1 MNRKNKI
8 AIIIVLSLLAVFCF
22 FQTDLLAADPMIAV
36 EGSGMPGKALKISG
50 SNFVPG
56 EVIQL
61 VLEMDDVPIIVGKK
75 GKIITVK
82 ENGTFNAETNYPHK
96 LVAVPGA
103 WDLYATGDKGSKV
116 SCKVE
121 IKKP

>member
-1 MNRKNKI
+1 MNRKSKI
-8 AIIIVLSLLAVFCF
+8 AIVTVLSLLAVLCF
-22 FQTDLLAADPMIAV
+22 FQTNVLSADPMISV
-36 EGSGMPGKALKISG
+36 EGSKIPGKKLKITG
-50 SNFVPG
+50 SHFIPG

-61 VLEMDDVPIIVGKK
+61 VLEMDAVPIIVGKK
-75 GKIITVK
+75 GKTIEVK
-82 ENGTFNAETNYPHK
+82 ENGTFTAETNYPHK

-103 WDLYATGDKGSKV
+103 WDLFATGDKGSNA

>member
-8 AIIIVLSLLAVFCF
+8 IIVTVLSLLAVVCF
-22 FQTDLLAADPMIAV
+22 FQTDLLAADPTITV
-36 EGSGMPGKALKISG
+36 EGSGIPGKALKISG
-50 SNFVPG
+50 SHFVPG
-56 EVIQL
+56 EVLEL
-61 VLEMDDVPIIVGKK
+61 VLEMDAVPIIVGKK
-75 GKIITVK
+75 GEPITVK
-82 ENGTFNAETNYPHK
+82 ENGTFTAETDYPHK

-103 WDLYATGDKGSKV
+103 WDLFATGDKGSKA